1 MIVFVT
7 NFLFRCC
14 EMKKILSL
22 LIVTLMLFCSV
33 FVVPSNA
40 AYDEQ
45 MEALELYSDCAYLV
59 SADNGEVIFDKNA
72 GKQTPP
78 ASLTKVVTAIV
89 VLENCKNTDTMVT
102 VNESAIKELD
112 GTGSSLGGLKA
123 GETLRVYDLLA
134 NLLIKSANEAANV
147 LADYISG
154 NDRAKFISMMNETA
168 KRLGCYNSNFVNPHG
183 LHDENQYV
191 TAEDMA
197 TFIKYAM
204 DFPEFAEITGMSSY
218 TLPATNLQDER
229 KITNTNF
236 LMNSGYKDYYCKYV
250 KAGKTGSTS
259 DAGRCVV
266 AYASNNGYNYIGV
279 CLNSTFS
286 DVDNDGVEEN
296 GAFLDAK
303 EMFEWAFKNI
313 ELVAISDTSMIVGQ
327 VPLKY
332 AKSID
337 LLTLSPAETV
347 YSLVPS
353 GTDSGSLLVEPIED
367 TVPEFVKAPVK
378 KGDVICRA
386 KVMYAGNTIKE
397 IDLVA
402 SMDAKF
408 GIFAFIGTL
417 AKELS
422 KNLIFII
429 VAPVILVAAGVMI
442 VLLLRA
448 KNKRKKAYSKSG
460 GYKVLNYNDFTKIR

>member
-1 MIVFVT
+1 
-7 NFLFRCC
+7 
-14 EMKKILSL
+14 MKKILSL
-22 LIVTLMLFCSV
+22 MILITVLLSSV
-33 FVVPSNA
+33 FVIPSNA

-89 VLENCKNTDTMVT
+89 VLENCKNVEATVT
-102 VNESAIKELD
+102 VSESAIKELD

-123 GETLRVYDLLA
+123 GENVRVYDLLA
-134 NLLIKSANEAANV
+134 SLLIKSANEAANV

-168 KRLGCYNSNFVNPHG
+168 ERLGCYNSHFVNPHG

-191 TAEDMA
+191 TAKDMA
-197 TFIKYAM
+197 NFISHAM
-204 DFPEFAEITGMSSY
+204 EFPVFAEIAGMSSY

-229 KITNTNF
+229 KILNTNF

-266 AYASNNGYNYIGV
+266 AYASNNGYNYISV

-286 DVDNDGVEEN
+286 DVDNDGTEEN

-327 VPLKY
+327 VPIKY
-332 AKSID
+332 AKTID
-337 LLTLSPAETV
+337 ELTLSPAETV

-353 GTDSGSLLVEPIED
+353 GTDSGSLLVEPVAD
-367 TVPEFVKAPVK
+367 TVPEYVKAPVK

-386 KVMYAGNTIKE
+386 KVMYAGNVIKE

-408 GIFAFIGTL
+408 GFFAFIGTL
-417 AKELS
+417 AKSLAT
-422 KNLIFII
+422 NIIFVI
-429 VAPVILVAAGVMI
+429 VAPI
-442 VLLLRA
+442 VLVVLIVLIILILRA
-448 KNKRKKAYSKSG
+448 KNKRRRAYSKG
-460 GYKVLNYNDFTKIR
+460 GNYKVLNYNDFTKVR

>member
-1 MIVFVT
+1 
-7 NFLFRCC
+7 
-14 EMKKILSL
+14 MKKMMCILVLITVILSSA
-22 LIVTLMLFCSV
+22 FA
-33 FVVPSNA
+33 VPANA

-78 ASLTKVVTAIV
+78 ASLTKVITAIV
-89 VLENCKNTDTMVT
+89 VLENCDNLDTLVT
-102 VNESAIKELD
+102 VPESCIKELD

-123 GETLRVYDLLA
+123 GENLSVYNLLA
-134 NLLIKSANEAANV
+134 CMLIQSANEAANT
-147 LADYISG
+147 LADYIG
-154 NDRAKFISMMNETA
+154 GGDRAKFISMMNETA
-168 KRLGCYNSNFVNPHG
+168 ERLGCKNSHFVNPHG

-197 TFIKYAM
+197 TFILHAL
-204 DFPEFAEITGMSSY
+204 EFSAFEEIAGSSSY

-229 KITNTNF
+229 KLINTNY
-236 LMNSGYKDYYCKYV
+236 LLNSGYKDYYCKYV
-250 KAGKTGSTS
+250 KGGKTGSTS
-259 DAGRCVV
+259 AAGRCVV
-266 AYASNNGYNYIGV
+266 AYASNDGYNYV
-279 CLNSTFS
+279 CVALNSTFD
-286 DVDNDGVEEN
+286 DVDGDGVEEN

-313 ELVAISDTSMIVGQ
+313 ELVAISDTSMIVCQ
-327 VPLKY
+327 LPIKY

-337 LLTLSPAETV
+337 EITLSPGETV

-353 GTDSGSLLVEPIED
+353 GTDSGSLLVEPVAD

-386 KVMYAGNTIKE
+386 KVMYAGNVIKE

-402 SMDAKF
+402 SMDAKMGVF
-408 GIFAFIGTL
+408 SFIGTV

-422 KNLIFII
+422 SSLFFKIAAPAVII
-429 VAPVILVAAGVMI
+429 ALVILVVI
-442 VLLLRA
+442 VLRR
-448 KNKRKKAYSKSG
+448 KRRKSTTYSSVRG
-460 GYKVLNYNDFTKIR
+460 SNYKVLNYNDFTRLR

>member
-1 MIVFVT
+1 
-7 NFLFRCC
+7 
-14 EMKKILSL
+14 MKKIISL
-22 LIVTLMLFCSV
+22 LILTAVLLSSF
-33 FVVPSNA
+33 FVIPSYA

-45 MEALELYSDCAYLV
+45 MNALELYSDCAYLV

-89 VLENCKNTDTMVT
+89 VLENCTNIEATVT
-102 VNESAIKELD
+102 VTESAIKELD

-123 GETLRVYDLLA
+123 GENVRVYDLLA
-134 NLLIKSANEAANV
+134 NLLVKSANESANV

-168 KRLGCYNSNFVNPHG
+168 EKLGCYNSHFVNPHG

-197 TFIKYAM
+197 KFIKYAM
-204 DFPEFAEITGMSSY
+204 DFPVFAEIAGMSSY

-259 DAGRCVV
+259 DAGRCVA

-279 CLNSTFS
+279 CLGSTFK

-327 VPLKY
+327 VPIKY

-337 LLTLSPAETV
+337 LLTLSPSETV

-353 GTDSGSLLVEPIED
+353 GTDSGSLLVEPIAD
-367 TVPEFVKAPVK
+367 TLPEFVKAPVK

-386 KVMYAGNTIKE
+386 KVMYAGNVIKE

-408 GIFAFIGTL
+408 GFFAFAGTL

-422 KNLIFII
+422 KNLVFII
-429 VAPVILVAAGVMI
+429 AAPVILVALAVVVI
-442 VLLLRA
+442 LILRA
-448 KNKRKKAYSKSG
+448 KNKRRRAYAKSG
-460 GYKVLNYNDFTKIR
+460 NYKVLNYNDFTKTR

>member
-1 MIVFVT
+1 
-7 NFLFRCC
+7 
-14 EMKKILSL
+14 MKKILSL
-22 LIVTLMLFCSV
+22 LILTGVLLSSLFA
-33 FVVPSNA
+33 VPVNA

-45 MEALELYSDCAYLV
+45 MEELELYSDCAYLV
-59 SADNGEVIFDKNA
+59 SADNGEVIFAKNK

-78 ASLTKVVTAIV
+78 ASLTKVITAIV
-89 VLENCKNTDTMVT
+89 VLENCDNLDTLVT
-102 VNESAIKELD
+102 VPESCIKELD
-112 GTGSSLGGLKA
+112 GTGSSLGGLQA
-123 GETLRVYDLLA
+123 GEQLSVYNLLA
-134 NLLIKSANEAANV
+134 SMLIQSANEAANT

-154 NDRAKFISMMNETA
+154 GDRAKFISMMNETA
-168 KRLGCYNSNFVNPHG
+168 ERLGCRNSHFMNPHG

-197 TFIKYAM
+197 TFILHALE
-204 DFPEFAEITGMSSY
+204 FPAFEEIVGKSSY

-229 KITNTNF
+229 KILNTNY
-236 LMNSGYKDYYCKYV
+236 LLNSGYRDYYCKYV
-250 KAGKTGSTS
+250 KGGKTGSTS

-266 AYASNNGYNYIGV
+266 AYASNNGYNYVGV

-286 DVDNDGVEEN
+286 DVDGDGVNEN

-313 ELVAISDTSMIVGQ
+313 ELVAISDTSMIVCQ
-327 VPLKY
+327 LPIKY
-332 AKSID
+332 AKEID
-337 LLTLSPAETV
+337 EITLSPGETV

-353 GTDSGSLLVEPIED
+353 GTESGSLLVEPIAD
-367 TVPEFVKAPVK
+367 TVPENVKAPVK

-386 KVMYAGNTIKE
+386 KVMYAGNVIKE

-408 GIFAFIGTL
+408 GLFSFIGTA

-422 KNLIFII
+422 SNIIFKI
-429 VAPVILVAAGVMI
+429 VAPIALVVLIIFIVIL
-442 VLLLRA
+442 LRS
-448 KNKRKKAYSKSG
+448 KRRRKSSYYYGSSKSNN
-460 GYKVLNYNDFTKIR
+460 YKVLNYNDFTRMR